1 MFSQKKVSNIIFLMF
16 FTLFLFLI
24 SGCTY
29 KSTVAIDSSN
39 EDKTFKGL
47 NKIFS
52 ESEDI
57 VIYHIHGMG
66 RHHSKEDSIV
76 SFYNK
81 VATQM
86 GFDKLSNE
94 CFKLKENDFNY
105 GNMTIFNSK
114 NKNSRNFKVVSLSWS
129 DITLPKQLSLNNDS
143 NPYLERVAYAN
154 KKIKM
159 FMNDGFGDAILYLNP
174 NYKEA
179 VHTSIRLG
187 IEKACIEDTKL
198 CNPKNVI
205 VSSSLGSKM
214 LFDVLDENYV
224 MKEAKYKDFFP
235 QIAQIFMTSNQ
246 IPLIDLFSTDIS
258 IKHSKGEKDLIISQ
272 NLNTEK
278 ANSNESTKTL
288 YKIENIINKY
298 SSKNK
303 KLPIIAFSDPNDAL
317 SYYIPY
323 TGKCDRTTNVKNCVE
338 TMSFTNVT
346 VSYANWWWFGI
357 LANPVLAHGGFMKSD
372 IGADALINGSDNL
385 EFKNYKRN

>member
-1 MFSQKKVSNIIFLMF
+1 
-16 FTLFLFLI
+16 
-24 SGCTY
+24 
-29 KSTVAIDSSN
+29 
-39 EDKTFKGL
+39 
-47 NKIFS
+47 
-52 ESEDI
+52 
-57 VIYHIHGMG
+57 
-66 RHHSKEDSIV
+66 
-76 SFYNK
+76 
-81 VATQM
+81 
-86 GFDKLSNE
+86 
-94 CFKLKENDFNY
+94 
-105 GNMTIFNSK
+105 
-114 NKNSRNFKVVSLSWS
+114 
-129 DITLPKQLSLNNDS
+129 
-143 NPYLERVAYAN
+143 
-154 KKIKM
+154 
-159 FMNDGFGDAILYLNP
+159 MNDGFGDAILYLNP

-187 IEKACIEDTKL
+187 IERACREDKEL

-224 MKEAKYKDFFP
+224 MKGVNYKDFFP

-246 IPLIDLFSTDIS
+246 IPLIDLFSTKIS
-258 IKHSKGEKDLIISQ
+258 IKHLKGEKDFIISQ

-278 ANSNESTKTL
+278 ANSDENTKTL

-323 TGKCDRTTNVKNCVE
+323 TGKCDRTTNVENCVE

-346 VSYANWWWFGI
+346 VSYVNWWWFGI
-357 LANPVLAHGGFMKSD
+357 LANPVFAHGGFMKSD